1 MKSGKGS
8 TGKLMRILRMIF
20 LKMVLITPILIQ
32 GLHIHKPSGC
42 CHLPHRD
49 GINLPVHQHHS
60 ASHCPIYDFQYTL
73 VLSPEGVKIPPPLT
87 ACYKEY
93 LPGVQQKTGNEPA
106 NASQRAPP
114 DIAV

>member
-1 MKSGKGS
+1 MRSSQGS
-8 TGKLMRILRMIF
+8 TGKLMRFIGMIF
-20 LKMVLITPILIQ
+20 LIMVLITPILIQ
-32 GLHIHKPSGC
+32 GFHIHKPSGC

-49 GINLPVHQHHS
+49 GINLPAHQHHS

-87 ACYKEY
+87 TAYKEY

-106 NASQRAPP
+106 KASQRAPP
-114 DIAV
+114 VIAV